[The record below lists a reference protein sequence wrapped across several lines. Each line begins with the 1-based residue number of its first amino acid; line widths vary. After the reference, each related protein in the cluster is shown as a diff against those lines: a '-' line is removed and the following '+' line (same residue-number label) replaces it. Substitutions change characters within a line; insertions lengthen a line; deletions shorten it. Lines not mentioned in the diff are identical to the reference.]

1 MLEEYKAELEGMQPQ
16 ITEELKRVQQ
26 EIAKMK

>member
-1 MLEEYKAELEGMQPQ
+1 MLEEYKAKLEGMQPQ